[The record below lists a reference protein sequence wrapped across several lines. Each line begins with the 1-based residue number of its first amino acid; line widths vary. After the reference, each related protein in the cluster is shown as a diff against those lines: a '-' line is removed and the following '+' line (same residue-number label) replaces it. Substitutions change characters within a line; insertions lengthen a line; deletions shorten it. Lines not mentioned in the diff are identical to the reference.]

1 MTSQSHKK
9 HPTTPPSIR
18 PARRID
24 GRLVAL
30 GVILVTLTLWLT
42 AGSRAAE
49 SPLDRL
55 RGRSAE
61 TRWKSLRERAADRR
75 EYREE
80 RRERRRNDKG
90 EEIGDDGQP
99 LNPSPDSPLPTPTPP
114 DIAGLPT
121 PTPPDWTPAPP
132 RAPMRL
138 EIESGR
144 RPVPTPTGPIELY
157 DPAPPSSAPP
167 ARPLFQNHPEL
178 MPVPSV
184 PAAPK
189 DAPIPAPP
197 VTNGSGK
204 VDDDNVAIYEEMF
217 QFEQKDEQ
225 TIASKQ
231 VSADRASA
239 EELPPQTV
247 TARKAVITRSVGTPS
262 VTKDSTQ
269 PQLLIELPM
278 PIEPQ
283 YSTVSTLQTP
293 EIEATEKEIENSPF
307 LDERIKP
314 LSDISPYV
322 TYEPDASLREVD
334 PTRHFCPRAEFAHLM
349 PSSSNSKCPE
359 ISELPGDEV
368 SHTRQFAH
376 LQYCWAASNINYY
389 PLYFE
394 DPQLERYGHMHHPLL
409 QPFVSVS
416 RFNWQ
421 FLGLPY
427 QMCLKPVAKCVYPLG
442 YFRPGDCE
450 APKLYHQVPISLKAA
465 FVTAE
470 VYTGLF
476 FIFP

>member
-1 MTSQSHKK
+1 M
-9 HPTTPPSIR
+9 
-18 PARRID
+18 
-24 GRLVAL
+24 
-30 GVILVTLTLWLT
+30 ILATLTLWLT

-61 TRWKSLRERAADRR
+61 TRWKSIRERLADRR
-75 EYREE
+75 EYRDE
-80 RRERRRNDKG
+80 RRERRRNEKG
-90 EEIGDDGQP
+90 EELGTDDLP
-99 LNPSPDSPLPTPTPP
+99 LNESPDSQLPTPTPP
-114 DIAGLPT
+114 DVAGLPT
-121 PTPPDWTPAPP
+121 PTPPNWTPAPP
-132 RAPMRL
+132 KAPMRL

-144 RPVPTPTGPIELY
+144 RPVPKPSAPIELY

-167 ARPLFQNHPEL
+167 ARPLFNDHPQL

-189 DAPIPAPP
+189 DDPIPAPP
-197 VTNGSGK
+197 VHEKPTK
-204 VDDDNVAIYEEMF
+204 VDDDNVAIYQEMF
-217 QFEQKDEQ
+217 QFEQKESQ
-225 TIASKQ
+225 T
-231 VSADRASA
+231 VDTVEA
-239 EELPPQTV
+239 EPAAAERTPAPAVETPPQTV
-247 TARKAVITRSVGTPS
+247 TARKAVISRPVETPS
-262 VTKDSTQ
+262 EHKGSTQ
-269 PQLLIELPM
+269 PELLIDLPM
-278 PIEPQ
+278 PVEPQ
-283 YSTVSTLQTP
+283 YSTVSSMQTP
-293 EIEATEKEIENSPF
+293 EIESIEKEIDNSPF
-307 LDERIKP
+307 LDEKIKP
-314 LSDISPYV
+314 LSDISPFV
-322 TYEPDASLREVD
+322 TYEPDASLREAD

-359 ISELPGDEV
+359 ISELPGDRI

-376 LQYCWAASNINYY
+376 LQYCWVASNINYY

-394 DPQLERYGHMHHPLL
+394 DPQLERYGHMHHPLI

-427 QMCLKPVAKCVYPLG
+427 QMSMKPVAKCVYPLG

-450 APKLYHQVPISLKAA
+450 APKLYHQVPLNFHAMFI
-465 FVTAE
+465 TAE